1 MMIKKIKAFPRFLK
15 EVKEELKKVNW
26 SKRRELAAAGVIVVI
41 VSVLMTGYIFLV
53 DLGLSELIQLILN

>member
-26 SKRRELAAAGVIVVI
+26 SKRRELAAAGVVVVI
-41 VSVLMTGYIFLV
+41 VSVLMTSYIFLV
-53 DLGLSELIQLILN
+53 DLGLAELIQLILN